1 MDFEEQTTLV
11 SIVDHFKRPV
21 TLTTVVLA
29 LGCAI
34 LWGGQSVAIRLAVED
49 IPPLT
54 VIFLRLLLATVTLA
68 FIAILGRQPL
78 RVNRRQALFLF
89 GNSLFLAI
97 HLGLFTMGTSLT
109 SSVRSI
115 VLINTV
121 PLFAALA
128 CHWFL
133 PGFGFTRTTIV
144 GLTVAVAGVIIVF
157 LDRLFVNSANDPSNW
172 RGDLLVLG
180 AAVTIGL
187 KIPYTKTLLRSVS
200 PIQFSFWVV
209 AMATPLAMA
218 VCWNFERSL
227 WSTVG
232 STSAMAVIYQ
242 GCIVSV
248 FAVLV
253 WTTLL
258 SQHAP
263 NDLTP
268 YRLLSPLIGV
278 LLGWMILHESPT
290 YLLILGSI
298 FVVAGIYLVNTE

>member
-11 SIVDHFKRPV
+11 SINAPFKRPV
-21 TLTTVVLA
+21 NLMTVLLA

-34 LWGGQSVAIRLAVED
+34 LWGGQSVAVRLAVED

-54 VIFLRLLLATVTLA
+54 IIGLRLLLATVTLA

-78 RVNRRQALFLF
+78 RVSRRQMLFLF
-89 GNSLFLAI
+89 GNSLFLATA
-97 HLGLFTMGTSLT
+97 LGLFTLGTSLT

-133 PGFGFTRTTIV
+133 PGFGYTRQTML
-144 GLTVAVAGVIIVF
+144 GLAVAVAGVAIVF
-157 LDRLFVNSANDPSNW
+157 LDRLFINSANDPTHW
-172 RGDLLVLG
+172 LGDLLVL
-180 AAVTIGL
+180 AAAITIGL
-187 KIPYTKTLLRSVS
+187 KIPYTKALLRSVS
-200 PIQFSFWVV
+200 PLQFSFWVT

-218 VCWNFERSL
+218 VCWSFERSL

-232 STSAMAVIYQ
+232 PTSALAVIYQ
-242 GCIVSV
+242 GSVVSV
-248 FAVLV
+248 FAVLI

-278 LLGWMILHESPT
+278 LLGWLLLHESPT
-290 YLLILGSI
+290 SLLILGSL
-298 FVVAGIYLVNTE
+298 FVVSGIYWVNTD